1 MRELSAMRRFE
12 EYVNIYERTE
22 TGRPFIDMPLTTI
35 SGKDT
40 SLGEICAENRWVL
53 LDFWATWCEPCLEEI
68 P

>member
-1 MRELSAMRRFE
+1 MRRFE

-53 LDFWATWCEPCLEEI
+53 LDFWATW
-68 P
+68 